1 MYRPVRGGHSDS
13 IMAFGLPVP
22 LSDALLAV
30 MQLRQ
35 SFMSGDRP
43 KCCPHCRH
51 NKVHRHAKYK
61 RHSKADSRAD
71 EDLRTIRRY
80 LCPLCGHTCSVLP
93 DDMLPY
99 QSISAFKTQKHFDA
113 VFNGGPAPPVT
124 EKERGCLQRACKRFI
139 ERVTPLTKVLGQMIR
154 VIRPTAQK
162 LWQALRA
169 FGNLDKILCFLA
181 RDFKTSLLGDYLCL
195 IPCS

>member
-1 MYRPVRGGHSDS
+1 
-13 IMAFGLPVP
+13 

-30 MQLRQ
+30 MQLQQ

-43 KCCPHCRH
+43 KCCPHCNH
-51 NKVHRHAKYK
+51 STVHRHAKYS
-61 RHSKADSRAD
+61 RYSKADGCSD
-71 EDLRTIRRY
+71 EDLQTIERY
-80 LCPLCGHTCSVLP
+80 FCPLCGRTCSVLP

-99 QSISAFKTQKHFDA
+99 RSISASKTQKHFDA

-139 ERVTPLTKVLGQMIR
+139 ERVTPLTNVLGQMIR

-162 LWQALRA
+162 LWQALRT
-169 FGNLDKILCFLA
+169 FGNLAEILCFLA
-181 RDFKTSLLGDYLCL
+181 RDFKTSLLGDYRCL